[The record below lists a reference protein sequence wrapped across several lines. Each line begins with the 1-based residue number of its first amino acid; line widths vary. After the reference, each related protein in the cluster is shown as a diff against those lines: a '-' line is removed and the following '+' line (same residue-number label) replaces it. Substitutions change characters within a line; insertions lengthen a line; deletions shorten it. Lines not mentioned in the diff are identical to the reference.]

1 MKTFLVIASLFI
13 TTYFFGQQ
21 RYTFDYLIQYE
32 YKRTEDSKPE
42 LLYLLTNSNDN
53 SYRVSLKVEDNEM
66 FNLYFRHETFRS
78 FSTVEQQPF
87 FNAETINLSCES
99 IHFQKDKVDLKR
111 FDFMN
116 NKDTLIA
123 NQTYKNY
130 AMQFHKNRDSRNYK
144 KGRSYYIVENGT
156 EFHKPLLIF
165 SSLFDVTATSE
176 IFPNGIAKEMYNT
189 SKYGV
194 KSHFKL
200 VKYTKVNKTIII
212 PDCSKLK
219 P

>member
-1 MKTFLVIASLFI
+1 MKTILILALLF
-13 TTYFFGQQ
+13 TTTCFFGQQ
-21 RYTFDYLIQYE
+21 SYTFDYLIQYE
-32 YKRTEDSKPE
+32 FKKTEDAKPVMF
-42 LLYLLTNSNDN
+42 YLLTNSKDN
-53 SYRVSLKVEDNEM
+53 SHGVSLNETENEM
-66 FNLYFRHETFRS
+66 FNFYFWHETFSS
-78 FSTVEQQPF
+78 FSMVDRQPF

-99 IHFQKDKVDLKR
+99 IHFQKDKVDLNR

-123 NQTYKNY
+123 NEAYKNY
-130 AMQFHKNRDSRNYK
+130 TMQFHKKRDSRKYK
-144 KGRSYYIVENGT
+144 KGKSYYIVEKGT

-165 SSLFDVTATSE
+165 SSIFDATATSE

-194 KSHFKL
+194 KSHYKL